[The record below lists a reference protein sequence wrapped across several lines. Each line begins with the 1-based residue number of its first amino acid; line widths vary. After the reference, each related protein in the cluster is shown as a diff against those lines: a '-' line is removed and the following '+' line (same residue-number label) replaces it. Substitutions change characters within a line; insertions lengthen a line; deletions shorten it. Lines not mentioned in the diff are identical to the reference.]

1 MGLQRL
7 EVRAIPIAIAEQV
20 LLETAQ
26 GRSSIADVQ
35 TFGDRIDVLVA
46 DVVKD
51 EVAVRQAFR
60 ESDISI
66 DSIQA
71 SDTTL
76 ENVFV
81 TRLRQQGSDPLFIPF
96 PRSKPQNPKTQD
108 SQIAI
113 GARNLQKVFGK
124 FHAVKDVN
132 LEIRYGEIYGLLG
145 ANGAGKTTTIKTLCG
160 LLEPT
165 KGDMMLSGQSQN
177 LRSSSLR
184 KRIGYMS
191 QKFTLYDDLTILQ
204 NLEFYCGIYE
214 VPQLL

>member
-1 MGLQRL
+1 LGLQRL

-60 ESDISI
+60 ESNISI

-71 SDTTL
+71 SNATL

-96 PRSKPQNPKTQD
+96 PRSKSQNPKIPTQ
-108 SQIAI
+108 
-113 GARNLQKVFGK
+113 
-124 FHAVKDVN
+124 
-132 LEIRYGEIYGLLG
+132 LG
-145 ANGAGKTTTIKTLCG
+145 RVISKKCLASF
-160 LLEPT
+160 
-165 KGDMMLSGQSQN
+165 ML
-177 LRSSSLR
+177 
-184 KRIGYMS
+184 
-191 QKFTLYDDLTILQ
+191 
-204 NLEFYCGIYE
+204 
-214 VPQLL
+214 

>member
-96 PRSKPQNPKTQD
+96 PRSKSQNPKIPK
-108 SQIAI
+108 S
-113 GARNLQKVFGK
+113 
-124 FHAVKDVN
+124 
-132 LEIRYGEIYGLLG
+132 
-145 ANGAGKTTTIKTLCG
+145 KTLRSQSGRVISKKC
-160 LLEPT
+160 LASF
-165 KGDMMLSGQSQN
+165 ML
-177 LRSSSLR
+177 
-184 KRIGYMS
+184 
-191 QKFTLYDDLTILQ
+191 
-204 NLEFYCGIYE
+204 
-214 VPQLL
+214 

>member
-1 MGLQRL
+1 LGLQRL

-60 ESDISI
+60 ESNISI

-71 SDTTL
+71 SNATL

-96 PRSKPQNPKTQD
+96 PRSKSQNPKIPK
-108 SQIAI
+108 S
-113 GARNLQKVFGK
+113 
-124 FHAVKDVN
+124 
-132 LEIRYGEIYGLLG
+132 
-145 ANGAGKTTTIKTLCG
+145 KTLRSQSGRVISKKC
-160 LLEPT
+160 LASF
-165 KGDMMLSGQSQN
+165 ML
-177 LRSSSLR
+177 
-184 KRIGYMS
+184 
-191 QKFTLYDDLTILQ
+191 
-204 NLEFYCGIYE
+204 
-214 VPQLL
+214 